1 MDNPIYILKDEVEE
15 PMEDQLK
22 SPKIQLAEETDVIDK
37 FVIDDNDSE
46 MDDMTPI
53 VESRRQTLKGNK

>member
-22 SPKIQLAEETDVIDK
+22 SPKIQLAEEKDVIDK